1 MITSVLYYVKNY
13 LGEWET
19 FSGNSTLFL
28 VIVWVIYVIAFSVIW
43 GIKNMRL
50 KNINEK
56 TELKEKLSE
65 YRLMLI
71 TKFVLLEAPTIVSI
85 VLYFV
90 SWDIRLLLSAIVMI
104 IVFIGNKP
112 DKNKIIESLNLNS
125 ADKIRIE
132 NPDEIVAEIETKY

>member
-56 TELKEKLSE
+56 NELKEKLSE

>member
-28 VIVWVIYVIAFSVIW
+28 VIVWVIYLIAFSVIW

-56 TELKEKLSE
+56 NELKEKLSE

>member
-1 MITSVLYYVKNY
+1 MITSVLYYIKNY

-19 FSGNSTLFL
+19 FSGNSRLFL

-56 TELKEKLSE
+56 TELMEKLSE

>member
-1 MITSVLYYVKNY
+1 
-13 LGEWET
+13 
-19 FSGNSTLFL
+19 
-28 VIVWVIYVIAFSVIW
+28 
-43 GIKNMRL
+43 MRL

-65 YRLMLI
+65 YRLILI

>member
-65 YRLMLI
+65 YRLILI